1 MNAARANSGSN
12 RVTYRENCW
21 VRSGFLFPRFRSI
34 RITLILP
41 RVLLFLI
48 AFSLRA
54 LGPQP
59 FLFELA
65 IIKARRRKG
74 NIEVSS
80 SQIIW
85 P

>member
-1 MNAARANSGSN
+1 LASSQNSILDYSEVNAARANSGSN

-59 FLFELA
+59 FLFE
-65 IIKARRRKG
+65 RD
-74 NIEVSS
+74 
-80 SQIIW
+80 SQSAA
-85 P
+85 